1 MKAKQKKNIL
11 PGAALAALL
20 AAVIV
25 YCIMLNVEKNTM
37 RAYEKETVIAASR
50 NISGGTVITPENLSE
65 YFKEIE
71 MDKKLIPQTSI
82 TDREE
87 LNGMMVSTNIDMGS
101 VITNAMIENK
111 KEMIASMN
119 HPVIAGFKAEDLYQ
133 VVSGTLRGGDR
144 IHIYTVDEESD
155 MTYMIWENVMVDQ
168 VFDSAGTA
176 IAPDNETAAAQ
187 RINILMEQ
195 EDTERFYSELSA
207 GSLRVVKA
215 VR

>member
-25 YCIMLNVEKNTM
+25 YCVMLNVEKNSM
-37 RAYEKETVIAASR
+37 RAYEKVTVIAASR
-50 NISGGTVITPENLSE
+50 NISGGTVITQENLPE
-65 YFKEIE
+65 YFQEIE
-71 MDKKLIPQTSI
+71 MDKKLIPQASI

-155 MTYMIWENVMVDQ
+155 MAYLIWENVMVDQ

-195 EDTERFYSELSA
+195 EDTERFYSELA
-207 GSLRVVKA
+207 VGSLRVVKA

>member
-25 YCIMLNVEKNTM
+25 YCVMLNVEKNSM

-50 NISGGTVITPENLSE
+50 NISGGTVITQENLPE
-65 YFKEIE
+65 YFQEIE
-71 MDKKLIPQTSI
+71 MDKKLIPQASI

-155 MTYMIWENVMVDQ
+155 MAYLIWENVMVDQ

-195 EDTERFYSELSA
+195 EDTERFYSELA
-207 GSLRVVKA
+207 VGSLRVVKA